1 MLDKKQAE
9 KISQWT
15 NHQQVL
21 MKYGQFAKSSLTKEE
36 VKALRPERDEK
47 FINSV
52 ILTPCVICMTPNKTE
67 DKFYPEFWLQVKG
80 WYGQEKSWVCFSPNG
95 KEEIKTFLKI
105 AKKHLSSATIK
116 EEVNY
121 FPY

>member
-21 MKYGQFAKSSLTKEE
+21 MKYGQFSKSSLTKEE
-36 VKALRPERDEK
+36 VKTLRPERDEK

-52 ILTPCVICMTPNKTE
+52 ILTPCVICMTPNETE
-67 DKFYPEFWLQVKG
+67 DRFYPEFWLQVKG
-80 WYGQEKSWVCFSPNG
+80 WYGQDKSWVCFSPQG